1 MTEYIERDVAL
12 EIVKRTSGDYA
23 AAFAEIAH
31 RPAADVAPVRWNSMD
46 ENPPGDDLVGKPIIV
61 SIRRRYG
68 SPYTIPMRW
77 WGDRHQSIWQDVT
90 HWMPLPEPPGE
101 D

>member
-31 RPAADVAPVRWNSMD
+31 RPAADVAPVRWNSVD
-46 ENPPGDDLVGKPIIV
+46 DRLPGEDLIGRQVICAVGHRCRESCVVAIF
-61 SIRRRYG
+61 
-68 SPYTIPMRW
+68 W
-77 WGDRHQSIWQDVT
+77 WGYLDPVWQDVT
-90 HWMPLPEPPGE
+90 HWMPLPEPPE
-101 D
+101 DG